1 MCEVLPNTS
10 FVLVR
15 VPIRVVG
22 DGAPGEATFRYGIGS
37 FAGRNSPLAL
47 RADLQTTL
55 RFRIPLEL
63 FRARERLIVE
73 VLAGGSA
80 GRQMALW
87 AGRWEVV
94 WQGKTPSLRPLA
106 E

>member
-22 DGAPGEATFRYGIGS
+22 EGAPGEATFRYSIGS
-37 FAGRNSPLAL
+37 FTGRNNPLAL
-47 RADLQTTL
+47 RADLQTTF

-63 FRARERLIVE
+63 FLTGDRLIVE
-73 VLAGGSA
+73 VLVGGS
-80 GRQMALW
+80 GSRQVALW
-87 AGRWEVV
+87 TRAWEIA
-94 WQGKTPSLRPLA
+94 WQGKAPSLLA
-106 E
+106 ITG

>member
-1 MCEVLPNTS
+1 MCEALPNTS

-22 DGAPGEATFRYGIGS
+22 EGAVGEATFRYSIGS
-37 FAGRNSPLAL
+37 FAGRNNPLAI

-63 FRARERLIVE
+63 FLDGERLIVE
-73 VLAGGSA
+73 VLVGGS
-80 GRQMALW
+80 GSRQTALW
-87 AGRWEVV
+87 TRAWEIA
-94 WQGKTPSLRPLA
+94 WQGKSPTLQA
-106 E
+106 ITG